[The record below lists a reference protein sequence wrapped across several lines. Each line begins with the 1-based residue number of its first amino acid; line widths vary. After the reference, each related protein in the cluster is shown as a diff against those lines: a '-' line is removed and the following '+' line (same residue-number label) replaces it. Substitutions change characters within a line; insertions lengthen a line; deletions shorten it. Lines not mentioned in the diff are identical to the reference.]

1 MQVDHLDAVAPG
13 IAKIAAKGR
22 LQFQAI
28 LLLHCLTHLIQLF
41 LIAHDE
47 SEMTNPIRLNLL
59 HFENGE
65 KLVLTQFQ
73 KSVAFATIHF
83 LQIKDVFI
91 KFYRRF
97 YVIHFDREVVA
108 SINLHAHERSEEHT
122 SELQSHSDL

>member
-22 LQFQAI
+22 LQFQTV
-28 LLLHCLTHLIQLF
+28 LFLHCLTHLIQLF
-41 LIAHDE
+41 LIAHDQ
-47 SEMTNPIRLNLL
+47 SEMTNPIRLDLL

-83 LQIKDVFI
+83 LQIKDVFV

-97 YVIHFDREVVA
+97 YIIHFDREVIA
-108 SINLHAHERSEEHT
+108 SVNLHAHECIVT
-122 SELQSHSDL
+122 ELE